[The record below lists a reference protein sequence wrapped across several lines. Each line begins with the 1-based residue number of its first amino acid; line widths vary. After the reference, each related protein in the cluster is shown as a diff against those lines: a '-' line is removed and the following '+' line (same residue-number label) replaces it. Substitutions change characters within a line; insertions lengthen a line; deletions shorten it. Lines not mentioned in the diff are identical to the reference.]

1 MKVRTK
7 LFGGFFAIVGIAILV
22 GAIGLYSD
30 KVLTASSSDML
41 DISETKS
48 TISSILISH
57 FSWRQGL
64 SETVYNGTAFTG
76 SLDSTTCSLGR
87 WLSSEEVKRVTDP
100 EEVALLHHIVGPHDI
115 IHAKARNILNHLSAG
130 EHDDA
135 VKMFR
140 EEVLP
145 NTQDVISDLEGMND
159 RYEVLLTDKAND
171 IYNLGTMFEVIIIV
185 VIVIGV
191 VAGIILALSI
201 TSNIVKPLVG
211 VTGSLKD
218 IAQGEGDLTTS
229 INITSRDEMGEL
241 AKYFNQTLEKIKNL
255 VKNIKRE
262 TTTLSG
268 IGDDL
273 STNMNE
279 TAAAVNQI
287 TANIQSIKG
296 RVINQSAGVTET
308 NATMEQVVTNIN
320 KLDELVS
327 NQSSHVSQA
336 SSAIE
341 EMVANINSVTGTLVN
356 NANNVKTLQD
366 ASEVGRTGLHE
377 VSEDIKEIA
386 RESEGLMEIN
396 SVMEN
401 IASQTNLLSMN
412 AAIEAAHAGEAG
424 KGFAVVAGEIR
435 KLAEGSSEQSKTI
448 GNVLKKIKSS
458 IDKITRSTE
467 NVMNKFE
474 AIDSS
479 VKVVAEQEDNI
490 RNAMEEQGIG
500 SQQILEGVSQL
511 NEITRQVRSGSQ
523 EMLEGAKEVIKESQ
537 NLERAT
543 QEITSGMNEMSIG
556 ADQINKAV
564 NHVNEISGK
573 NRRGIEHLITD
584 VSLFKVE

>member
-7 LFGGFFAIVGIAILV
+7 LFGGFFAVVGIGVLL

-30 KVLTASSSDML
+30 IALTAASEDML

-48 TISSILISH
+48 TVSTILISH
-57 FSWRQGL
+57 FAWRHGL
-64 SETVYNGTAFTG
+64 SETVYGGSPFTG

-100 EEVALLHHIVGPHDI
+100 EEVALLHHIVIPHDI
-115 IHAKARNILNHLSAG
+115 IHAKAREIVNHLSAG
-130 EHDDA
+130 EHNDA
-135 VKMFR
+135 VRIFR
-140 EEVLP
+140 QDVLP
-145 NTQDVISDLEGMND
+145 NTQEVINDLEHMNT
-159 RYEVLLTDKAND
+159 RYDVLIKDKANET
-171 IYNLGTMFEVIIIV
+171 YNLGTMFEIIIVIVIIIG
-185 VIVIGV
+185 VIAGV
-191 VAGIILALSI
+191 ILALSI
-201 TSNIVKPLVG
+201 TSNIVKPIVG
-211 VTGSLKD
+211 VTESLKD
-218 IAQGEGDLTTS
+218 IAHGEGDLTTS
-229 INITSRDEMGEL
+229 ITITSKDEIGEL
-241 AKYFNQTLEKIKNL
+241 AQYFNQTIEKIKNL
-255 VKNIKRE
+255 VVNIKRE
-262 TTTLSG
+262 STTLSG
-268 IGDDL
+268 IGNDL
-273 STNMNE
+273 SSNMNE
-279 TAAAVNQI
+279 TAAAVNEI

-296 RVINQSAGVTET
+296 RIINQSASVTET
-308 NATMEQVVTNIN
+308 NATMEQVVININ
-320 KLDELVS
+320 KLDELVGD
-327 NQSSHVSQA
+327 QSTHVSQA

-356 NANNVKTLQD
+356 NATNVKTLQD

-467 NVMNKFE
+467 NVLNKFE

-490 RNAMEEQGIG
+490 RRAMEEQGIG
-500 SQQILEGVSQL
+500 SKQILDGVGNV

-523 EMLEGAKEVIKESQ
+523 EMLEGAKEVIRESQ

-543 QEITSGMNEMSIG
+543 QEITSGINEMAIG
-556 ADQINKAV
+556 ADQINKAIH
-564 NHVNEISGK
+564 HVNDISGK
-573 NRRGIEHLITD
+573 NRNGIDNLITD
-584 VSLFKVE
+584 VSRFKVD